1 VASAATDV
9 APDGSKS
16 VLGAALTRCPGPHKS
31 GFYRSGFCSTGPE
44 DHGSHV
50 VAAVMTEE
58 FLEFTKAKGNDLST
72 PRPMWGFPGLKPGDG
87 WCLCA
92 LRWAEAEEAGKAP
105 KVVLAATH
113 EKAARMV
120 GIERLRAH
128 AVDADDTGAAK
139 DAVDAAQS

>member
-1 VASAATDV
+1 
-9 APDGSKS
+9 
-16 VLGAALTRCPGPHKS
+16 
-31 GFYRSGFCSTGPE
+31 
-44 DHGSHV
+44 
-50 VAAVMTEE
+50 MTEE